1 MKSRFV
7 SDKFFS
13 LFSLPR
19 SMDNARFD
27 RDKLSEKGMTTWTRL
42 YILTLL
48 ILKSLSWPELIPI
61 IHLNF
66 FDLAAALC
74 PRMKEFKHPKGTVQ
88 YNAVLSTVCPGSPIG
103 STY

>member
-1 MKSRFV
+1 
-7 SDKFFS
+7 
-13 LFSLPR
+13 
-19 SMDNARFD
+19 MDNARFD